1 MSSVHPLIPVLH
13 TFISCAPAYVRV
25 TGVSVEEEEDG
36 QGGIGQLRALYNVE
50 HVALTLLDTRHSKGT
65 SHTDG

>member
-1 MSSVHPLIPVLH
+1 M
-13 TFISCAPAYVRV
+13 
-25 TGVSVEEEEDG
+25 SVEEEEDG